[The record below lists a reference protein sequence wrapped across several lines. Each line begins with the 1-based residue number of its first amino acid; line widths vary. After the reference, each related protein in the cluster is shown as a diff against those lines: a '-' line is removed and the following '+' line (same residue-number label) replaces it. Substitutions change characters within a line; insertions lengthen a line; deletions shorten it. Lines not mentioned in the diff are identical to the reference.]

1 MEMTY
6 GYCRI
11 STPKQNIERQVR
23 NICECNK
30 SAVIVKEVYTGTTQR
45 RPKWQTLLAK
55 IRAGD
60 TVIFDSVSRMS
71 RNAEEGVATYME
83 LFDKGVNLVFL
94 KEPHINTETYRHAL
108 QNGVE
113 SVGNEIA
120 DIYIDATNKVLK
132 MLARRQIELAF
143 ERSEKE
149 VEDLRQRTREG
160 IETARRNG
168 KQIGQTE
175 GRKLKVK
182 KAIYAKEIIL
192 KRSQDFGGNLTDL
205 EVMKLAGVSRNSYY
219 KYKQELRAEGAN

>member
-11 STPKQNIERQVR
+11 STGKQNIDRQER
-23 NICECNK
+23 NILEYNK
-30 SAVIVKEVYTGTTQR
+30 SAVIVKEIYTGTTQH
-45 RPKWQTLLAK
+45 RPKWQALLAK
-55 IRAGD
+55 IREGD
-60 TVIFDSVSRMS
+60 TIIFDSVSRMS
-71 RNAEEGVATYME
+71 RSTDEGVATYLE

-120 DIYIDATNKVLK
+120 DIYIEATNRVLK

-143 ERSEKE
+143 EQSEKE
-149 VEDLRQRTREG
+149 VTDLRQRTREG

-168 KQIGQTE
+168 KQIGQQR
-175 GRKLKVK
+175 GRKLNVK
-182 KAIYAKEIIL
+182 KAISAKEIIL
-192 KRSQDFGGNLTDL
+192 KHSRDFHGSLTDF
-205 EVMKLAGVSRNSYY
+205 EVMKLAGVTKNTYY
-219 KYKQELRAEGAN
+219 KYKQELRNEGV